1 MHGYTDSVHVPLHL
15 PAHLLKPASS
25 TSASSNKHNK
35 GKAKEQPAL
44 PSPPPTVYNVDQ
56 AWTEQESAEMRRKV
70 DMAALLGYS
79 TILLTMGIPPTC
91 DPSLLAFPTPLFP
104 DLDPRTA
111 PSGTHGLVLQLWRVT
126 VEPYGDDAVK
136 GAGQKGW
143 YGFANSTAAL
153 YPPHTT
159 LLAVT
164 PTSLTSFTHVALS
177 LSPPSAFSPTLVTL
191 DPSTSPRLPFP
202 LKRGLISS
210 LSRAG
215 VCFEL
220 VLRGVT
226 RLDDPATDAPG
237 DAGKRRR
244 NWIAG
249 AREVVR
255 ATEGRGV
262 VVSSGAHRA
271 GEMRAPE
278 DLVNLCSLI
287 GMPPSQAKDAL
298 TVNPQRAILRGLS
311 LRQTYRGVLSNP
323 TLLTHPA
330 PSTSTSSATS
340 APPLVFAAPHV
351 APRPAGAQ
359 PSTSAGASAAAGAG
373 QGAGASAPGG
383 AGAGGGGGARK
394 RPAPEAGGPEGAPAE
409 AAAGTA
415 SADAKGGAGAA
426 GAGAKKGKKKRKE

>member
-15 PAHLLKPASS
+15 PAHLVKATASS
-25 TSASSNKHNK
+25 SSSNKANK
-35 GKAKEQPAL
+35 GKAKEPAQPSAA
-44 PSPPPTVYNVDQ
+44 PTAATYNVVQGWSDQ
-56 AWTEQESAEMRRKV
+56 ERTHMRQKV

-79 TILLTMGIPPTC
+79 TILLTLSIPPTC
-91 DPSLLAFPTPLFP
+91 DPSVLAFPTPLFP

-111 PSGTHGLVLQLWRVT
+111 PKGTQGLVLQLWRVT
-126 VEPYGDDAVK
+126 VEPYGEEAVK

-143 YGFANSTAAL
+143 YGFANSTAPL

-164 PTSLTSFTHVALS
+164 PTSLPSFTHVALS

-191 DPSTSPRLPFP
+191 DPSLSPRLAFP
-202 LKRGLISS
+202 LKRGLVSS

-215 VCFEL
+215 VAFEL
-220 VLRGVT
+220 VTRGIT
-226 RLDDPATDAPG
+226 RLDDAAGQGDQVG

-278 DLVNLCSLI
+278 DLVNLCALI
-287 GMPPSQAKDAL
+287 GLPPSQAKDAL

-323 TLLTHPA
+323 TLLTHA
-330 PSTSTSSATS
+330 PSTSSGA
-340 APPLVFAAPHV
+340 PLVLAAPHV
-351 APRPAGAQ
+351 APRGA
-359 PSTSAGASAAAGAG
+359 PGEAAASAAT
-373 QGAGASAPGG
+373 G
-383 AGAGGGGGARK
+383 AGAGAGAAGGAAGGGARK
-394 RPAPEAGGPEGAPAE
+394 RPAAEVLGGGEDTVG
-409 AAAGTA
+409 AAARAGA
-415 SADAKGGAGAA
+415 GAGADADADAA
-426 GAGAKKGKKKRKE
+426 GAGPKKGKKKRKE

>member
-15 PAHLLKPASS
+15 PAHLVKPATSS
-25 TSASSNKHNK
+25 SSSNKANK
-35 GKAKEQPAL
+35 GKAKELANPLPAT
-44 PSPPPTVYNVDQ
+44 PAPTTTATYNVAQGWSDQ
-56 AWTEQESAEMRRKV
+56 ERVHMRQKV

-79 TILLTMGIPPTC
+79 TVLLTLSIPPTC
-91 DPSLLAFPTPLFP
+91 DPSVLAFPTPLYP
-104 DLDPRTA
+104 DIDPRTA
-111 PSGTHGLVLQLWRVT
+111 PKGTQGLVLQLWRVT

-143 YGFANSTAAL
+143 YGFANSTAPL

-164 PTSLTSFTHVALS
+164 PTSLPSFTHVALS

-191 DPSTSPRLPFP
+191 DPSQSPRLPFP
-202 LKRGLISS
+202 LKRGLVSS

-215 VCFEL
+215 VAFEL
-220 VLRGVT
+220 VVRGVT
-226 RLDDPATDAPG
+226 RLDDAAAGDQVG

-287 GMPPSQAKDAL
+287 GLPPPQAKDAL

-323 TLLTHPA
+323 TLLTHAPA
-330 PSTSTSSATS
+330 AAADP
-340 APPLVFAAPHV
+340 APHV
-351 APRPAGAQ
+351 APRE
-359 PSTSAGASAAAGAG
+359 AGAG
-373 QGAGASAPGG
+373 GEGSAGPA
-383 AGAGGGGGARK
+383 GGGGARK
-394 RPAPEAGGPEGAPAE
+394 RPAAEVLGGAEGAASAG
-409 AAAGTA
+409 AAAGA
-415 SADAKGGAGAA
+415 EA
-426 GAGAKKGKKKRKE
+426 GAGAGAGAGPKKRKKKRKE